1 MAKSTSIVLGN
12 HFEHFIDQQT
22 HDGRYG
28 SASEVIREGLRLLE
42 AREAKLAALQAA
54 LIEGEQGEFTTGLDI
69 DAINADLDDELG

>member
-12 HFEHFIDQQT
+12 HFDHFIAKQV

-42 AREAKLAALQAA
+42 ARETKLAALQAA
-54 LIEGEQGEFTTGLDI
+54 LLEGEQGEFKEGFDLDTL
-69 DAINADLDDELG
+69 NSELDDELS